1 MEKVDWNRKP
11 FKLFDHLLDV
21 YQLRNDR
28 ELARELGTQ
37 SGYISRIRNGHM
49 PISANLILA
58 IHDTFGLEI
67 HEIKA
72 LAQKADGQS

>member
-11 FKLFDHLLDV
+11 FRLFDYLLDT

-49 PISANLILA
+49 PISASLMLA
-58 IHDTFGLEI
+58 IHDVFGLEI

>member
-72 LAQKADGQS
+72 LAQTTDGQS